1 MHSHEALARR
11 AQVWTERRVVA
22 LALAKLLLCRE
33 GQVAQIGRAAHA
45 LAHAA
50 KALAV
55 EVARRL
61 EVGELVLERAHSRGG
76 RSPAAALSRVAWTVR
91 P

>member
-1 MHSHEALARR
+1 MHANQPLPGR
-11 AQVWTERRVVA
+11 AQVRAEGRLA
-22 LALAKLLLCRE
+22 PLALAQLLLGGE
-33 GQVAQIGRAAHA
+33 GQVPQVRRSAHA
-45 LAHAA
+45 LAHALEP
-50 KALAV
+50 LAV

-61 EVGELVLERAHSRGG
+61 EVGELLLERAHSRGG